1 MFEKILRVSANTV
14 KVFGHVYVCSDWRS
28 WPSWWEMAKRTPL
41 EPKNCI
47 IWDKGGGGMGNNY
60 ANTYEMVGFYTNMP
74 ERKAMYNAYG
84 IHGTPRQI
92 LQRNM
97 VRVDRARGEE
107 RQHNAAKPVDLISYN
122 IEPSTDEGGLVVDW
136 FLGSGSTLIT
146 AEKLGRVCY
155 GMEIDPKYVQVA
167 IERWQNYTGQKA
179 IKL

>member
-1 MFEKILRVSANTV
+1 
-14 KVFGHVYVCSDWRS
+14 
-28 WPSWWEMAKRTPL
+28 MAKRTPL

-74 ERKAMYNAYG
+74 KRTAMHSTEQAG
-84 IHGTPRQI
+84 
-92 LQRNM
+92 QRPVFQPNM
-97 VRVDRARGEE
+97 VRVNRVIGEE
-107 RQHNAAKPVDLISYN
+107 RQHNAAKPVDLISFN
-122 IEPSTDEGGLVVDW
+122 IEPSIDEGELVVDW
-136 FLGSGSTLIT
+136 FLGSGSTLIA

-179 IKL
+179 VKL